1 MSSYSEACTEV
12 SEILQYL
19 IKDDYNKIPSEIIEA
34 IEENKSREYVF
45 NYDENIELKE
55 QKLLKETRAILFN
68 LFRDYLATSEQKE
81 KIIRMQ
87 NEERNKL
94 NEQKKIKYN
103 VDNILK
109 KDEMQKLVKCEI
121 NTNEKITA
129 LAKVEKEN
137 FLVRI
142 LRKIKSFFRKT

>member
-19 IKDDYNKIPSEIIEA
+19 IRDDYNKIPSEIIEA